1 MNAREVMRSSLQAL
15 AANKMRTLLTML
27 GIIIGVAAVICTVAI
42 GNGAAQE
49 VKEQIQNMG
58 DNMIFIQAGS
68 VDRGGVEMGA
78 QATKTLTAE
87 DGVAIKREIPL
98 IQGISP
104 MVGTHAQIV
113 YEGHNWFTQVQ
124 GASADYFQIRH
135 WEVARGSR
143 FTQRD
148 VDTAENVC
156 DIGQTVAT
164 NLFGTND
171 PVDKIIRIGNLPF
184 LVVGELQSK
193 GLSPFGQDQDD
204 IVLAP
209 YTTVQKKIVGI
220 SWVHFMMASA
230 ISSAAIDPAIQQI
243 TALLRQRHKLRYDE
257 PNDFII
263 RSPNELIQA
272 REQSSQIMTML
283 LASIASVS
291 LLVGGIGI
299 MNIMLVSVTERR
311 REIGVRR
318 AVGATRRDVRWQ
330 FLSEAMVL
338 SMIGGGIGVVGGL
351 VGSAVVSGMLRWPTQ
366 VSASAI
372 IVAVGFAAAVGV
384 FFGYYPAQK
393 AAQLD
398 PIETLRYE

>member
-1 MNAREVMRSSLQAL
+1 MNGREVMRSSFQAL

-42 GNGAAQE
+42 GQGAAHAVSTE
-49 VKEQIQNMG
+49 IQNMG
-58 DNMIFIQAGS
+58 ENMIFIQAGS
-68 VDRGGVEMGA
+68 VNRGGVQMGA

-87 DGVAIKREIPL
+87 DGAAIKREIPL
-98 IQGISP
+98 IKGISP
-104 MVGTHAQIV
+104 MVGTHAQVV
-113 YEGHNWFTQVQ
+113 YDSNNWYTHVQ

-135 WEVARGSR
+135 WGIARGSPFSR
-143 FTQRD
+143 QD
-148 VDTAENVC
+148 VERAANVC
-156 DIGQTVAT
+156 DIGQTVAK
-164 NLFGTND
+164 NLFGTDN

-184 LVVGELQSK
+184 LVVGELQVK
-193 GLSPFGQDQDD
+193 GLSPFGSDQDD
-204 IVLAP
+204 VVLAP
-209 YTTVQKKIVGI
+209 FTTVQNKLVGI

-230 ISSAAIDPAIQQI
+230 ITSAAINPAIRQM

-272 REQSSQIMTML
+272 SEQSSRIMTML
-283 LASIASVS
+283 LASVASVS

-330 FLSEAMVL
+330 FLSEAVVL
-338 SMIGGGIGVVGGL
+338 SLMGGGIGVVGGIA
-351 VGSAVVSGMLRWPTQ
+351 GSAIVSGMLRWPTQ
-366 VSASAI
+366 VSALAV
-372 IVAVGFAAAVGV
+372 IVAVMFSAAVGI

>member
-1 MNAREVMRSSLQAL
+1 MNGREVMRSSLQAL

-42 GNGAAQE
+42 GNGAAQQ
-49 VKEQIQNMG
+49 VATQIQNMG

-68 VDRGGVEMGA
+68 VNRGGVEMGA
-78 QATKTLTAE
+78 QATKTLIPA
-87 DGVAIKREIPL
+87 DAVAIKREIPL
-98 IQGISP
+98 IKGISP
-104 MVGTHAQIV
+104 MVGSHDQVV
-113 YEGHNWFTQVQ
+113 YQGNNWFTQVQ
-124 GASADYFQIRH
+124 GASSDYFQIRH
-135 WEVARGSR
+135 WGIARGSA
-143 FTQRD
+143 FTPQD
-148 VDTAENVC
+148 VEKAANVC
-156 DIGQTVAT
+156 DIGRTVAK
-164 NLFGTND
+164 NLFGSED

-184 LVVGELQSK
+184 LVKGELQSK
-193 GLSPFGQDQDD
+193 GLSPFGSDQDD
-204 IVLAP
+204 VILAP
-209 YTTVQKKIVGI
+209 YTTIQRKLVGI

-230 ISSAAIDPAIQQI
+230 ITSAAIPPAIRQV

-272 REQSSQIMTML
+272 REEASKIMTLL
-283 LASIASVS
+283 LASVASVS

-338 SMIGGGIGVVGGL
+338 SLIGGGIGVVAGII
-351 VGSAVVSGMLRWPTQ
+351 GSAVVSGMLRWPTQ
-366 VSASAI
+366 VSAFAI
-372 IVAVGFAAAVGV
+372 VVAVVFSAAVGV

-398 PIETLRYE
+398 PIDTLRYE

>member
-1 MNAREVMRSSLQAL
+1 MNGREVMRSSLQAL

-42 GNGAAQE
+42 GDGAAQQ
-49 VKEQIQNMG
+49 VQEQIKNMG
-58 DNMIFIQAGS
+58 SNMIFIQAGS
-68 VDRGGVEMGA
+68 VNRGGVRTGA
-78 QATKTLTAE
+78 QGTKTLTAA
-87 DGVAIKREIPL
+87 DGAAIKREIPL
-98 IQGISP
+98 IKGISP
-104 MVGTHAQIV
+104 MVGAHAQLV
-113 YEGHNWFTQVQ
+113 YGSNNWSTQVQ

-135 WEVARGSR
+135 WAIARGSA
-143 FTQRD
+143 FTQED
-148 VDTAENVC
+148 VDTAANVC

-164 NLFGTND
+164 QLFGTED
-171 PVDKIIRIGNLPF
+171 PVNKIIRVGSLPF
-184 LVVGELQSK
+184 VVVGELQAK

-204 IVLAP
+204 LIIAP
-209 YTTVQKKIVGI
+209 FTTVQKKIAGI
-220 SWVHFMMASA
+220 SWVHFMMAST
-230 ISSAAIDPAIQQI
+230 ISDAAITPAEAQI
-243 TALLRQRHKLRYDE
+243 TALLRQRHKLRYNE
-257 PNDFII
+257 PDDFNI
-263 RSPNELIQA
+263 RSPNEFIQA

-330 FLSEAMVL
+330 FLSEAIVL
-338 SMIGGGIGVVGGL
+338 SMIGGGIGVIGG
-351 VGSAVVSGMLRWPTQ
+351 VIGSAVVSGLLSWPTQ
-366 VSASAI
+366 VSATAVI
-372 IVAVGFAAAVGV
+372 IAVGFSAAVGV

>member
-1 MNAREVMRSSLQAL
+1 MNGREVVRSSLQAL

-42 GNGAAQE
+42 GDGAASQ
-49 VKEQIQNMG
+49 VQEQIKNMG
-58 DNMIFIQAGS
+58 SNMIFIQAGS
-68 VDRGGVEMGA
+68 VNRGGVRMGA
-78 QATKTLTAE
+78 QATKTLTAA
-87 DGVAIKREIPL
+87 DGAAIKREIPL
-98 IQGISP
+98 IKGISP
-104 MVGTHAQIV
+104 MVGSHAQLV
-113 YEGHNWFTQVQ
+113 YGSNNWSTQVQ

-135 WEVARGSR
+135 WGIARGSA
-143 FTQRD
+143 FTQED
-148 VDTAENVC
+148 VDTAANVC

-164 NLFGTND
+164 QLFGTED
-171 PVDKIIRIGNLPF
+171 PVNKIIRVGNLPF
-184 LVVGELQSK
+184 LVVGELQAK

-204 IVLAP
+204 LIIAP
-209 YTTVQKKIVGI
+209 FTTVQKKIAGI

-230 ISSAAIDPAIQQI
+230 ISDAAIAPAEAQI
-243 TALLRQRHKLRYDE
+243 TALLRQRHKLRYNE
-257 PNDFII
+257 PDDFNI
-263 RSPNELIQA
+263 RSPNEFIQA

-338 SMIGGGIGVVGGL
+338 SMIGGGIGVIGG
-351 VGSAVVSGMLRWPTQ
+351 VIGSAVVSGLLSWPTQ
-366 VSASAI
+366 VSATAI
-372 IVAVGFAAAVGV
+372 IVAVGFSAAVGV